1 MKIFIL
7 VCLLSTKVSFRA
19 FSYWITAKQ
28 RFQLS
33 KIYSSSDEIEEAL
46 TEIKLLRNEM
56 NDKHLRLEAAK
67 MFGVDWAKEWLS
79 KSLYNLVH
87 QVEDV
92 LPCKGCESKRRISAI
107 KLCPDLKSTMKDYFS
122 AISLFMQ
129 KGYGSSLPTDNEKR
143 SDSIKRY
150 LDDIDKKI
158 PVNDEHKRRL
168 NRLLYAIPLLE
179 VDDESNIDWEPMLC
193 LDGPGVLLT
202 VVTVKAKA
210 WMNESNSIS
219 DYFATIN
226 DPLVYFP
233 DEIEVH
239 HFIVVI
245 VYILKIIT
253 IGGYEGLGDLSRWKS
268 DHLPW

>member
-1 MKIFIL
+1 
-7 VCLLSTKVSFRA
+7 
-19 FSYWITAKQ
+19 
-28 RFQLS
+28 
-33 KIYSSSDEIEEAL
+33 
-46 TEIKLLRNEM
+46 
-56 NDKHLRLEAAK
+56 
-67 MFGVDWAKEWLS
+67 
-79 KSLYNLVH
+79 
-87 QVEDV
+87 
-92 LPCKGCESKRRISAI
+92 
-107 KLCPDLKSTMKDYFS
+107 MKDYFS
-122 AISLFMQ
+122 AISLFMG
-129 KGYGSSLPTDNEKR
+129 KTYGSSLPTDNEKR

-245 VYILKIIT
+245 VYILKNN
-253 IGGYEGLGDLSRWKS
+253 YDRWV
-268 DHLPW
+268 